1 MDEDPSGN
9 SQAGIREEVR
19 MSKIMDW
26 IMSQPE
32 EEQERILAQKYGI
45 ENMDYESTEEEAT
58 DEERH

>member
-32 EEQERILAQKYGI
+32 EEQERILSQKYGI
-45 ENMDYESTEEEAT
+45 ENMDYEEH
-58 DEERH
+58 DDDDKQN